1 MKKQMQKS
9 SLLQIKGWCG
19 VWKHAGQNVNLQQDL
34 SLSLCVCVC
43 VCVCLFLA
51 DFPPDSVK

>member
-1 MKKQMQKS
+1 MQKS

-34 SLSLCVCVC
+34 SLSLSLSLSVSLCVYV
-43 VCVCLFLA
+43 FISSR
-51 DFPPDSVK
+51 FSP